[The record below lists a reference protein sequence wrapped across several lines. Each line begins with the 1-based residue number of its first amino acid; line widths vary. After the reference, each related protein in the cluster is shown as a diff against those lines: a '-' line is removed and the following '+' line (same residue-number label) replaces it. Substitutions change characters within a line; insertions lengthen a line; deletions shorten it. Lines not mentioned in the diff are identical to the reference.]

1 MYPMKIVG
9 KDSFNC
15 HTKMQKLRGFRFS
28 PSRNNFKRGSGEEKP
43 CFIFAFLNLEIM
55 DSG

>member
-1 MYPMKIVG
+1 MKIMG

-15 HTKMQKLRGFRFS
+15 NTKVQKLRDFHFS
-28 PSRNNFKRGSGEEKP
+28 PSRNNFKCGSGEEKP
-43 CFIFAFLNLEIM
+43 CFIFALLNSEIM